1 MIITSVQKPP
11 GPFEIVGSNAIFYD
25 GIIEGTEIDGTTG
38 NSIQTWTYD
47 QYTLPVR
54 PSPNLSAKIASDYKN
69 WLSKAKQHETDNQ
82 ASKIREYRNSLLD
95 ECDKTFCNVEQ
106 WTKMEEAEQAIW
118 TKYKQDLRDISLQP
132 GFPYNIVFPIAPAK
146 KFGGD
151 HLTAIM
157 ADGTEISLISA
168 EQNAIYIDGQRCL
181 TLELCTD
188 AGTHQDQELRNIFLD
203 PDKSKS
209 ITIEKEKYEGF
220 TKLIRSVYEAGKITI
235 IVAQKTNE
243 ASAELQEQVTAQQ
256 EAISILMGGT
266 YNG

>member
-1 MIITSVQKPP
+1 MRVTSIQKPP
-11 GPFEIVGSNAIFYD
+11 GSFEIAGSSAIFYD
-25 GIIEGTEIDGTTG
+25 GITEGTEIDGSTG
-38 NSIQTWTYD
+38 KSIQTWTYD
-47 QYTLPVR
+47 QYTLPVH
-54 PSPNLSAKIASDYKN
+54 PSLNLSARIASAYEY
-69 WLSKAKQHETDNQ
+69 WLNLAKQHEQDEE
-82 ASKIREYRNSLLD
+82 ASKIREYRDKLLD
-95 ECDKTFCNVEQ
+95 DCDKTFCNAER
-106 WTKMEEAEQAIW
+106 WAKMEEAEQSIW
-118 TKYKQDLRDISLQP
+118 AQYKQELRDISLQP
-132 GFPYNIVFPIAPAK
+132 EFPYNVVFPTAPAE

-256 EAISILMGGT
+256 EAIAILMGGT

>member
-1 MIITSVQKPP
+1 MFLFLDQQDLIVDMSDHIIPTKRQSNGVIVACQEDDSDTIYACDSDMCYPVLFYHTQEVKDVPNSVIS
-11 GPFEIVGSNAIFYD
+11 GYWYYRD
-25 GIIEGTEIDGTTG
+25 GFFTT
-38 NSIQTWTYD
+38 
-47 QYTLPVR
+47 
-54 PSPNLSAKIASDYKN
+54 AKKMY
-69 WLSKAKQHETDNQ
+69 
-82 ASKIREYRNSLLD
+82 EYRDRLLN

-168 EQNAIYIDGQRCL
+168 EQNAIYIDGERCL